1 MVHNRAPDGMDIS
14 GDAVAVIP
22 IEKSSQ
28 DDAPVRGTPELTS
41 GPSDTSLGDISQG
54 QDLITEEANGNV
66 ESGGHSED
74 RDDAA
79 KVSYPPGKPDSTPT
93 TDFSEPKSVPG
104 SNINPVFNS
113 TITENSGNTTNT
125 NYGNTVNKNCG
136 NTTTNNRTSH
146 NIRVQRMMAREYH
159 TVITNNYSGFSLD
172 KETIKTLVQT
182 AAAEMPNITQR
193 YHVPAGNEKAMVE
206 LALFDMVIVCDNSN
220 SMWIYS
226 DAMKKTLR
234 HLVTVSS
241 LLLPKGITIRFL
253 NTNNDG
259 KDLYENIT
267 EGYEVDKIFQD
278 ATFLGIKRLWNGP
291 ELGDIVN
298 QDIIHPMIIRKAR
311 AGELKRPVITIMLTD
326 ADIPPQGR
334 ETLKSGIRSC
344 KNAPDL
350 EKYGDK
356 AALFVLSRVGNNKRG
371 KEFVSQLEKDTSIN
385 DMLHCSPDSLDK
397 WLADCQKIG
406 NENKYTGKLIELF
419 LTALDRNGAA

>member
-1 MVHNRAPDGMDIS
+1 MNYRMKKKFGKHRFRKCKARAKHGGRCKKLATSSGSYCQHHKHLLLKSDGHLPPRLVTDRLQQSANGLGTGSSLIMVHNRAPDGMDIS

-146 NIRVQRMMAREYH
+146 NIRVQRMVRILSTGNH
-159 TVITNNYSGFSLD
+159 HLSKL
-172 KETIKTLVQT
+172 LVLTSRPDGSRIPYCHHKQLL
-182 AAAEMPNITQR
+182 R
-193 YHVPAGNEKAMVE
+193 VFAG
-206 LALFDMVIVCDNSN
+206 
-220 SMWIYS
+220 
-226 DAMKKTLR
+226 
-234 HLVTVSS
+234 
-241 LLLPKGITIRFL
+241 
-253 NTNNDG
+253 
-259 KDLYENIT
+259 
-267 EGYEVDKIFQD
+267 
-278 ATFLGIKRLWNGP
+278 
-291 ELGDIVN
+291 
-298 QDIIHPMIIRKAR
+298 
-311 AGELKRPVITIMLTD
+311 
-326 ADIPPQGR
+326 
-334 ETLKSGIRSC
+334 
-344 KNAPDL
+344 
-350 EKYGDK
+350 
-356 AALFVLSRVGNNKRG
+356 
-371 KEFVSQLEKDTSIN
+371 
-385 DMLHCSPDSLDK
+385 
-397 WLADCQKIG
+397 
-406 NENKYTGKLIELF
+406 
-419 LTALDRNGAA
+419 